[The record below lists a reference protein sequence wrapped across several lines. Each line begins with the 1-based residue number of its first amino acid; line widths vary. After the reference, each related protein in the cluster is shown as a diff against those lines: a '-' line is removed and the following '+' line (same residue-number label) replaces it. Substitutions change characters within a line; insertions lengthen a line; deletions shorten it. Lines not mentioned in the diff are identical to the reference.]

1 MDFGKKPT
9 APVAKQEFDSAKMFT
24 WTKALESKINGL
36 RREFDLVKNNS
47 TRSGQDS
54 KQSIQNINTELTDL
68 QHKVSKMDEKL
79 DLIVAELK
87 KTAGNEE
94 LEVLKKYIEFW
105 NPMEFVTQKD
115 IDRILNRKIQD
126 IQHQLSNTNEEKR
139 EIKQTQ
145 VIKKTND

>member
-1 MDFGKKPT
+1 
-9 APVAKQEFDSAKMFT
+9 
-24 WTKALESKINGL
+24 
-36 RREFDLVKNNS
+36 
-47 TRSGQDS
+47 
-54 KQSIQNINTELTDL
+54 
-68 QHKVSKMDEKL
+68 MDEKL